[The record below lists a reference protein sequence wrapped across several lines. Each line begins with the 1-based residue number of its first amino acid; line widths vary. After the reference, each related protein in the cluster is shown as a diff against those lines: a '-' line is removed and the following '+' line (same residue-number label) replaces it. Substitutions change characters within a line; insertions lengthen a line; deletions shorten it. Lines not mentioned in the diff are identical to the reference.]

1 MEMVRRSTSGINVDN
16 VSEGHGKIYV
26 HGKNNLK

>member
-26 HGKNNLK
+26 HGKK